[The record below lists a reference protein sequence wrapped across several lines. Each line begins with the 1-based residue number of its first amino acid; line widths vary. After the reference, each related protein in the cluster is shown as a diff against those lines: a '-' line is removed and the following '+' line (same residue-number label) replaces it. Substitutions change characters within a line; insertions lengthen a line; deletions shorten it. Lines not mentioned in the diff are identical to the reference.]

1 MKANYVELKEI
12 IREETETEV
21 YLHMLQERVAYLKSQ
36 GMNKQQIRR
45 SIVNEGVMDM
55 LKGGA
60 TSMWD
65 MAPEALKQTIIEKAL
80 EYVEGKMGLNPKGW
94 LLAVINKAVANM
106 KSEDWKAVMGG
117 ECDTIATVLTE
128 AVEERFLEM
137 LINKLSG
144 DLASLVSRR
153 MGIQADSL
161 DAFIGT
167 GLRDTLRNQLFE
179 WIKEQELVANITD
192 GVAEYVCSIDF
203 SDMLKGVAI
212 A

>member
-12 IREETETEV
+12 IREEAETEV

>member
-12 IREETETEV
+12 IREEAETEV

-45 SIVNEGVMDM
+45 SIVNEDVMDM

>member
-12 IREETETEV
+12 IREEAETEV

-45 SIVNEGVMDM
+45 SIVNEDVMDM

-94 LLAVINKAVANM
+94 LLAVINNAVANM
-106 KSEDWKAVMGG
+106 KSEDWKAGMGG
-117 ECDTIATVLTE
+117 ECDTIATGLTE